1 MRQNREVTMHYVI
14 LFTDNP
20 AADPAIRTRL
30 MGAHLDFLEANG
42 DRILSAGPL
51 SENGA
56 PAGGMWVVDLAG
68 PEEAKALVE
77 ADPFWPTGLRA
88 SWRVL
93 AWRQVFAD
101 GKRQA

>member
-1 MRQNREVTMHYVI
+1 MGQNMEATMRYVI
-14 LFTDNP
+14 LFTDNSD
-20 AADPAIRTRL
+20 ADPAIRSRL

-51 SENGA
+51 SDAGA
-56 PAGGMWVVDLAG
+56 PAGGMWLVELAG
-68 PEEAKALVE
+68 PDEAKALVE

-93 AWRQVFAD
+93 AWRQVFAE
-101 GKRQA
+101 GKRRV

>member
-1 MRQNREVTMHYVI
+1 MHYVI

-20 AADPAIRTRL
+20 DADPAIRTRL

-51 SENGA
+51 REGDA
-56 PAGGMWVVDLAG
+56 PAGGMWVVDLAAAD
-68 PEEAKALVE
+68 EAKELVE

-101 GKRQA
+101 GKRRV